1 MYYRKMFRDLGA
13 NKVRYGIIFLV
24 LAIGLMMVV
33 GNVMASCNISD
44 QMDRYFDDCKV
55 ESGEFVTLMK
65 LSDDEVNELEDKG
78 TQVQE
83 QFYLDCDREDTTLR
97 VFQNREAIN
106 KLKLISGHEAASDSE
121 LVVEKSY
128 AEAHDLKLGDKL
140 ELHGTSYEIC
150 GIGTV
155 PDYVSIKKNITDLNS
170 DSKSFGLCFAA
181 DAAYDAIRD
190 DLSGDEAEH
199 LQYAYRITGDV
210 IDDEIRDFVKNDT
223 GTKLLSF
230 VTKEDNGRI
239 TAYQADNETILSV
252 SIMMGG
258 MLAVLFAFILAVFAV
273 HTINRDRVAIGTLYA
288 LGVGRAKVMQQYLLL
303 PGLVLT
309 AGGAAGLAL
318 GRILCGAS
326 IANSGASYS
335 YPEIQHDFYPVS
347 ILYGLVLP
355 VVLGVLI
362 NFLVLHGKL
371 RKKPLDLIRGKK
383 RSLRTPK
390 LKLKKKKF
398 ISIYRIRQLMREKA
412 IYILTF
418 LGVFY
423 VICIMMFAFTI
434 YAAMNNYVE
443 NSTGH
448 VKWNYMYVVND
459 LQDPQGNAET
469 GVYEKAQASN
479 VYSGKDTDVTILGIQ
494 EGSRYFDFDV
504 DCEEDEILISD
515 CAARKF
521 AWKTG
526 DKITLDNKED
536 GEKHSF
542 TVKNIVPYDAGLF
555 VFLPVNEMR
564 TVYDLESD
572 YDNVFFSE
580 QEQESDDLG
589 TILTTIRKSDIEE
602 SGHAL
607 MDSMMLTVIV
617 MLCAAVIVFVA
628 VLYLLLK
635 QAMEKSSFGISIMQI
650 FGYGQKEINRIFI
663 HINTVLTA
671 AAFLCAVF
679 LGKPVIDQ
687 MYPNLV
693 TDIDLGFDTGF
704 SGGIYG
710 LLALITAAAYGI
722 SMLLLKRR
730 LNRMDYTEVLKNR
743 E

>member
-128 AEAHDLKLGDKL
+128 AEAHDLKPGDKL
-140 ELHGTSYEIC
+140 QLHGTSYEIC

-418 LGVFY
+418 LGVF
-423 VICIMMFAFTI
+423 M
-434 YAAMNNYVE
+434 
-443 NSTGH
+443 
-448 VKWNYMYVVND
+448 
-459 LQDPQGNAET
+459 
-469 GVYEKAQASN
+469 
-479 VYSGKDTDVTILGIQ
+479 
-494 EGSRYFDFDV
+494 
-504 DCEEDEILISD
+504 
-515 CAARKF
+515 
-521 AWKTG
+521 
-526 DKITLDNKED
+526 
-536 GEKHSF
+536 
-542 TVKNIVPYDAGLF
+542 
-555 VFLPVNEMR
+555 
-564 TVYDLESD
+564 
-572 YDNVFFSE
+572 
-580 QEQESDDLG
+580 
-589 TILTTIRKSDIEE
+589 
-602 SGHAL
+602 
-607 MDSMMLTVIV
+607 
-617 MLCAAVIVFVA
+617 
-628 VLYLLLK
+628 
-635 QAMEKSSFGISIMQI
+635 
-650 FGYGQKEINRIFI
+650 
-663 HINTVLTA
+663 
-671 AAFLCAVF
+671 
-679 LGKPVIDQ
+679 
-687 MYPNLV
+687 
-693 TDIDLGFDTGF
+693 
-704 SGGIYG
+704 
-710 LLALITAAAYGI
+710 
-722 SMLLLKRR
+722 
-730 LNRMDYTEVLKNR
+730 
-743 E
+743 

>member
-318 GRILCGAS
+318 W
-326 IANSGASYS
+326 
-335 YPEIQHDFYPVS
+335 
-347 ILYGLVLP
+347 
-355 VVLGVLI
+355 
-362 NFLVLHGKL
+362 
-371 RKKPLDLIRGKK
+371 
-383 RSLRTPK
+383 
-390 LKLKKKKF
+390 
-398 ISIYRIRQLMREKA
+398 SIYCQQRSI
-412 IYILTF
+412 
-418 LGVFY
+418 
-423 VICIMMFAFTI
+423 
-434 YAAMNNYVE
+434 
-443 NSTGH
+443 
-448 VKWNYMYVVND
+448 
-459 LQDPQGNAET
+459 
-469 GVYEKAQASN
+469 
-479 VYSGKDTDVTILGIQ
+479 
-494 EGSRYFDFDV
+494 
-504 DCEEDEILISD
+504 
-515 CAARKF
+515 
-521 AWKTG
+521 
-526 DKITLDNKED
+526 
-536 GEKHSF
+536 
-542 TVKNIVPYDAGLF
+542 
-555 VFLPVNEMR
+555 VFL
-564 TVYDLESD
+564 
-572 YDNVFFSE
+572 
-580 QEQESDDLG
+580 
-589 TILTTIRKSDIEE
+589 
-602 SGHAL
+602 SG
-607 MDSMMLTVIV
+607 
-617 MLCAAVIVFVA
+617 
-628 VLYLLLK
+628 
-635 QAMEKSSFGISIMQI
+635 
-650 FGYGQKEINRIFI
+650 
-663 HINTVLTA
+663 NTA
-671 AAFLCAVF
+671 
-679 LGKPVIDQ
+679 
-687 MYPNLV
+687 
-693 TDIDLGFDTGF
+693 
-704 SGGIYG
+704 
-710 LLALITAAAYGI
+710 
-722 SMLLLKRR
+722 
-730 LNRMDYTEVLKNR
+730 
-743 E
+743 